1 MKSFP
6 RTFFMLPWSGSGR
19 IDAVG
24 TGVAQTTDESFGRN
38 LSPGQTV
45 TLGGRFNSVYEPA
58 FEWEFEHNG
67 KTYSTYTKYGDRS
80 FLSQPVTPVG
90 KSENLV
96 PLSRA
101 Q

>member
-1 MKSFP
+1 
-6 RTFFMLPWSGSGR
+6 MLPWSDSGR

-24 TGVAQTTDESFGRN
+24 AGEAQTTDESLLGN